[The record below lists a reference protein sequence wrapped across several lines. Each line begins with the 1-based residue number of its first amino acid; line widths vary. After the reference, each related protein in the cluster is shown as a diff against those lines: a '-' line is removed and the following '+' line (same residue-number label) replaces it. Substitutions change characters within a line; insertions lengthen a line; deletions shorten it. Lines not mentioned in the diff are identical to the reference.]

1 MNLRVNLTK
10 RINMP
15 EGFRYYPVVMSGNG
29 RVKPGAVIVNGE
41 EEKHTEGAYY
51 IEWYEGTK
59 RKRKSVGTDPQTPS
73 LASSAKKQN

>member
-10 RINMP
+10 RINTP

-41 EEKHTEGAYY
+41 EEKHTERDDFRLGVMSDDRWNCA
-51 IEWYEGTK
+51 TK
-59 RKRKSVGTDPQTPS
+59 GMFPNRSS
-73 LASSAKKQN
+73 LIALF